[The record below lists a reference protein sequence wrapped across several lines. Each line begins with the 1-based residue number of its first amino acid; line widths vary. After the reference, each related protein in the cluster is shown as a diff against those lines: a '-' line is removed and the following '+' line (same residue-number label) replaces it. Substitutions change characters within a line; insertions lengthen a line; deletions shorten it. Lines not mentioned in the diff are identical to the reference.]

1 MRNNN
6 NIRISTD
13 RTPIVE
19 GVTEKS
25 MALIKKSYAAM
36 KYHNEFYRFQ
46 RSFKP
51 MVGLNKHAE
60 SHAKSTR
67 NLARI
72 RIGDIKYN
80 PFAENPNLKTKLPA
94 VIPAFFDEISIY
106 ISRMLIER
114 WDKNIGDFR
123 KMEHS
128 EFYDKYVKY
137 VMKDYQKNRKL
148 KPVSIMFNNLFGIGS
163 TILFELSLFGILW
176 ITYPGAAFF
185 LACLILVFLS
195 LFILIIE
202 GVN

>member
-1 MRNNN
+1 MRNNS

-51 MVGLNKHAE
+51 MVGLNKPAE
-60 SHAKSTR
+60 FHAKSTR

-72 RIGDIKYN
+72 RIGGIKYN
-80 PFAENPNLKTKLPA
+80 PFVKNPNLKTKLPT
-94 VIPAFFDEISIY
+94 VIPGFFDEISTY
-106 ISRMLIER
+106 ISRMLVGR
-114 WDKNIGDFR
+114 LDRNVGDFR

-128 EFYDKYVKY
+128 EFYEKYVKY
-137 VMKDYQKNRKL
+137 VMKDYQNNRKL

-176 ITYPGAAFF
+176 ITYPGSAFF
-185 LACLILVFLS
+185 LACLILAFLS